1 MLHEFRNRNLLSLAA
16 VVALAITAAACQPT
30 TTLEQGWTT
39 PHANQPRMTKVV
51 TVFSSDSVALRRSG
65 EDKLARQ
72 LAARGVVATP
82 GYAVMSDAEA
92 HVLVSSI
99 GKQNP
104 AALAPITSRL
114 REMGYDGVVTM
125 QIVDREQNLEYAPG
139 TYYGG
144 WGYPG
149 YWGYWDSAYYWPGY
163 AYTEMTYRLETNAYS
178 LRNNQL
184 VWAGLVKSIDPNNA
198 RELIDETSGVVAGE
212 LTKRGLAG

>member
-65 EDKLARQ
+65 EDQLARQ

-92 HVLVSSI
+92 HVLASNI

-104 AALAPITSRL
+104 RELEPITSRL

-184 VWAGLVKSIDPNNA
+184 VWAGLVRSIDPNNA
-198 RELIDETSGVVAGE
+198 RELIDETSHVVAGE